1 MNLYSKLP
9 THEQDYDNSIFTYGD
24 ALLYNL
30 YESIN
35 GYSVQPMIEHDI
47 TPNELIIYA
56 ENSSHIFN
64 EAFWL
69 SLTQCYI
76 TMSKYQQDEDLI
88 VIDLDKVSSLAC

>member
-1 MNLYSKLP
+1 MNLHSQLP
-9 THEQDYDNSIFTYGD
+9 IYKQDYDNSIFTYGD
-24 ALLYNL
+24 ALLHNL

-35 GYSVQPMIEHDI
+35 GYSVQPMLEYEI
-47 TPNELIIYA
+47 TPDELHLYA
-56 ENSSHIFN
+56 EESSHIFN

-88 VIDLDKVSSLAC
+88 VINLDKVSSLAC